1 MTSNIA
7 VVLPSYRKDL
17 YDKVF
22 IPRWQDLFDKHNV
35 TLLTVWDEED
45 PKATTLQINNKEK
58 INIKAILGENSDL
71 VCNRYAGVRS
81 LGIAFAGLVLPD
93 IETILS
99 LDDDLAPIGDPIQ
112 DHLAALNMY
121 VPISWIPIG
130 DAYTRGFPYGVRQE
144 AEVVFSHGVWEGVP
158 DFDAPTQLVTGTNPM
173 DFYKMAIPKGV
184 LAPMSYMNTAFKRKM
199 IPYIFMCPQIRGEL
213 ERCDDIW
220 CSIEAK
226 RVIDEKGWAAV
237 TGYSRVFH
245 ERASNVFHSI
255 VKESKFIQLNEGYWK
270 GEKDD
275 PYFKMYDERR
285 LRWQNLNWR

>member
-1 MTSNIA
+1 M
-7 VVLPSYRKDL
+7 VLPSYRKDL

-22 IPRWQDLFDKHNV
+22 MPKWQDLFDKHNV

-45 PKATTLQINNKEK
+45 PLKTTLQINNKEK
-58 INIKAILGENSDL
+58 INIKEILGKDSDL
-71 VCNRYAGVRS
+71 VCNRYAGVRG
-81 LGIAFAGLVLPD
+81 LGFAYAGLNLPE
-93 IETILS
+93 IETVLS
-99 LDDDLAPIGDPIQ
+99 LDDDLAPVGDTIQ
-112 DHLAALNMY
+112 DHLDALSMR
-121 VPISWIPIG
+121 VPISWMPVG
-130 DAYTRGFPYGVRQE
+130 DAYTRGFPYSVRKE

-158 DFDAPTQLVTGTNPM
+158 DFDAPTQLVTGTEPM
-173 DFYKMAIPKGV
+173 NFWTGPIPKDV
-184 LAPMSYMNTAFKRKM
+184 LVPMSYMNTAFKRKM
-199 IPYIFMCPQIRGEL
+199 IPYIFMCPQIRGYL

-245 ERASNVFHSI
+245 ERASNVFHSV

-285 LRWQNLNWR
+285 LRWQNLRWVL

>member
-22 IPRWQDLFDKHNV
+22 MPKWQELFDKHNV

-45 PKATTLQINNKEK
+45 PLKTTLQINNKEK
-58 INIKAILGENSDL
+58 INIKDILGKDSDL

-81 LGIAFAGLVLPD
+81 LGLAYAGLNLPNVEYV
-93 IETILS
+93 IS
-99 LDDDLAPIGDPIQ
+99 LDDDLAPVGDPIQ
-112 DHLAALNMY
+112 DHLDALQMR
-121 VPISWIPIG
+121 VPVSWMPVG
-130 DAYTRGFPYGVRQE
+130 DQYTRGFPYGVRTE
-144 AEVVFSHGVWEGVP
+144 AEVVFSHGVWDGVP
-158 DFDAPTQLVTGTNPM
+158 DFDAPTQLVKGTNPM
-173 DFYKMAIPKGV
+173 NFYKMAIPKGV
-184 LAPMSYMNTAFKRKM
+184 LTPMSYMNTAFKRKM
-199 IPYIFMCPQIRGEL
+199 IPYIFMCPQIREYL

-226 RVIDEKGWAAV
+226 RVMDKKGWAAV
-237 TGYSRVFH
+237 TGYSRVYH
-245 ERASNVFHSI
+245 ERASNVFHSV
-255 VKESKFIQLNEGYWK
+255 VKESRFIQLNEGYWK

-285 LRWQNLNWR
+285 LRWQNLKWV